1 MTGATARA
9 RLYGAV
15 LVATMGGCYRGG
27 AMNGFEGDDVGS
39 TAGPGE
45 GVGESDEG
53 GSDDGVPAEPGIA
66 GDASLRRLT
75 VAQYENSVR
84 DLLGDDVTFSAE
96 LGDVAP
102 IFDDGEYKSV
112 AAGRDGF
119 SEADVGAWFSGTL
132 ATVEPV
138 FADPDRR
145 AALVGCTPVTV
156 DDACA
161 REYLARFGR
170 RAFRRALAD
179 DEIERFVA
187 VATTTDQNLG
197 GTPWVGLHYATAAI
211 LQSPSMLYIPELGE
225 PDEAHQRMRYT
236 SLEMASRL
244 AFALTNRGP
253 DDALLDA
260 GEAGELVD
268 LDAVRAQAER
278 LIDSEHGR
286 RSLSED
292 LFGEYLRLDA
302 LDGLGKDAD
311 EYPKWSAS
319 VAMAMR
325 EETHRVI
332 DWAVFEQDMT
342 LAELLTNRTT
352 FVDAQLADIY
362 GMDAPAVE
370 GFARFD
376 IPDNWVRVGL
386 LGLGSYLAIHAKSHR
401 TAPTLRGH
409 FVLSRLLCATI
420 DQPPPNVPPL
430 PEPAAG
436 DDYQTMRERLEV
448 HANNVQCSGC
458 HGQMDPIGLA
468 LEHFDGIGAHR
479 ENDHGAAL
487 DVTGQIGDVHFD
499 GSVELAQTLAS
510 HPALRSCLARQ
521 LYRYT
526 AGATETD
533 PDTVA
538 AIATLGDDTDGNIRE
553 LLLAIVTSDAF
564 RYFHNPE

>member
-1 MTGATARA
+1 MIGANA
-9 RLYGAV
+9 RLAGAV
-15 LVATMGGCYRGG
+15 LVAMTSACYRGG
-27 AMNGFEGDDVGS
+27 AMNGFDGDDVAS
-39 TAGPGE
+39 TASPGE
-45 GVGESDEG
+45 DGGESDEG
-53 GSDDGVPAEPGIA
+53 GSDDGVPGEPGIA
-66 GDASLRRLT
+66 GDARLRRLT

-84 DLLGDDVTFSAE
+84 DLVGDDVTFSPE

-102 IFDDGEYKSV
+102 IFDDGEYESV

-119 SEADVGAWFSGTL
+119 SEDDVRAWLTGTL
-132 ATVEPV
+132 ATIAPV

-145 AALVGCTPVTV
+145 AALVGCTPITV
-156 DDACA
+156 DDDCA
-161 REYLARFGR
+161 RSYLARFGR
-170 RAFRRALAD
+170 RAFRRPLDD
-179 DEIERFVA
+179 DEIDRFVA
-187 VATTTDQNLG
+187 VALETDESLG
-197 GTPWVGLHYATAAI
+197 GTPWVGLHYATAAL

-260 GEAGELVD
+260 GEAGELVE

-278 LIDSEHGR
+278 LLASDHGR
-286 RSLSED
+286 RSVSED

-311 EYPKWSAS
+311 EYPKWSTS
-319 VAMAMR
+319 VALAMR

-332 DWAVFEQDMT
+332 DWAVFEADMT
-342 LAELLTNRTT
+342 LADLLTNRTT

-362 GMDAPAVE
+362 GMDPPAAE

-401 TAPTLRGH
+401 TAPTIRGH
-409 FVLSRLLCATI
+409 FILSRLLCATV
-420 DQPPPNVPPL
+420 DQPPPGVPPL
-430 PEPAAG
+430 PEPAKG

-448 HANNVQCSGC
+448 HAKDLQCSGC

-479 ENDHGAAL
+479 ENDHGATL

-510 HPALRSCLARQ
+510 HPSLRSCLARQ
-521 LYRYT
+521 LYRYA
-526 AGATETD
+526 AGATESD
-533 PDTVA
+533 PDVVA
-538 AIATLGDDTDGNIRE
+538 AIAALGDDTDGNIRE
-553 LLLAIVTSDAF
+553 LLLAIVTSEAF
-564 RYFHNPE
+564 RYFRNPE